1 MPFTTRPGLAPAGE
15 ALFFASPKKSAQKK
29 GDPQSGSLRCAP
41 GNLRCSNQA
50 GSRSNSPAAQT
61 FASPDPLGS
70 ALLSPARTGHTKSP
84 MPETNTKT
92 STRHGAYL
100 GSSAVGISF
109 PPRPGW
115 AEQRRRGRIKISDVR
130 RLRSRQVSEIS
141 VHSEQRKVPVAQR
154 RDPDCGSPFLWLLL
168 LAKQK
173 KVTSRRA
180 TPGRVVKGNSYQ
192 FNSNPCPSILDQM
205 PVFPPAPSA
214 NHRHECRTQRP
225 SLAGKA
231 WTQRLRVFRSLAHK
245 RCQPLFAAT
254 AAARGRIAPPI
265 RVIDAEVARKR
276 PVLAFSVIS
285 CPLMRPARPLRTHLS
300 PNR

>member
-1 MPFTTRPGLAPAGE
+1 MISRLRLFTTRPGLAPAGD
-15 ALFFASPKKSAQKK
+15 LLSLASPRESKQRE
-29 GDPQSGSLRCAP
+29 GEPQSGPLRGSLRCS
-41 GNLRCSNQA
+41 CQV
-50 GSRSNSPAAQT
+50 GSGSNS
-61 FASPDPLGS
+61 ASPQTIARPFPPAP
-70 ALLSPARTGHTKSP
+70 ALLSPARTAGEKNR
-84 MPETNTKT
+84 E
-92 STRHGAYL
+92 RGAGRALRVLRSWYFSRL
-100 GSSAVGISF
+100 
-109 PPRPGW
+109 PRPGW

-225 SLAGKA
+225 SA
-231 WTQRLRVFRSLAHK
+231 
-245 RCQPLFAAT
+245 
-254 AAARGRIAPPI
+254 
-265 RVIDAEVARKR
+265 
-276 PVLAFSVIS
+276 
-285 CPLMRPARPLRTHLS
+285 
-300 PNR
+300 